1 MSSAFTHCIN
11 PDCPHPYPQTWGNKF
26 CQSCGTPLQLQNR
39 YVPLKRLGAGG
50 FAVIYTVYDLAT
62 RTEQVLKVLVETSPK
77 ALELFALEANVLASL
92 RHPGVP
98 KVEPNSY
105 FQVKLGNSD
114 ERSLPCLV
122 MEKINGQTLQDILD
136 QHPQGCPEAW
146 VLNWLC
152 QAVDILGELHRRQII
167 HRDLKPENLMLRQ
180 DSQQLVAIDFGGAK
194 QIGPFQ
200 SQAQASS
207 TRLVSAGYSPPEQIS
222 GGAIRPASDFY
233 ALGRT
238 LIHLLTGQYPADLE
252 DPITGELRWRQRTQ
266 VNPQLADLLD
276 AMTRLDVN
284 QRPASAAEI
293 QSRLNQIAPAMVTPG
308 GTARVTN
315 LGNISETLV
324 AVLTGTGQGVE
335 QIILAVYRTIVQV
348 LRACLDTFWGM
359 LLGWVGGSL
368 GAGVGFLLAYRTPV
382 GALLTD
388 LLARQWNLLV
398 PDTAIAIGPEV
409 ILFGLAGLGTALGLT
424 EAGGFGQRKRFWIA
438 GFMGI
443 VSYWCGW
450 LSLQVLV
457 PESAAGLAS
466 FSAIAIFLLT
476 LALALP
482 SHHLVHALI
491 ASLGTAAF
499 IASLA
504 ALRIGFTTHLWQ
516 LLTVSAT
523 PSAFFVSSPGWL
535 EFWSCVAFFGLLGS
549 ALGFCL
555 GISSYLVVP
564 LLRFLGWR

>member
-1 MSSAFTHCIN
+1 
-11 PDCPHPYPQTWGNKF
+11 
-26 CQSCGTPLQLQNR
+26 
-39 YVPLKRLGAGG
+39 
-50 FAVIYTVYDLAT
+50 
-62 RTEQVLKVLVETSPK
+62 
-77 ALELFALEANVLASL
+77 
-92 RHPGVP
+92 
-98 KVEPNSY
+98 VEPNSY

-523 PSAFFVSSPGWL
+523 PSTFFASSPGWL